1 MFRFDVG
8 SFVKNVSS
16 NRGNVGSI
24 FFKKIFKNNRLYKL
38 NQLNR
43 LNQHLI
49 TYLIKSFF
57 EEKEKMSRPILSLNK
72 SKNIVNN
79 SSETKPIKNMQAK
92 TQQEAPQQPKKKN
105 KADVNA
111 KKKQHRIDRIAQH
124 WALFSEPEAKPL
136 MIGIKEAMIA
146 EVKDKVL
153 DIPESHIKQG
163 LRSYIS
169 RKAYLKALTLGG
181 NRFDMNGQPNGEITP
196 EQQAIAEKKLVEW
209 IKNSKVTTAR
219 A

>member
-1 MFRFDVG
+1 
-8 SFVKNVSS
+8 
-16 NRGNVGSI
+16 
-24 FFKKIFKNNRLYKL
+24 
-38 NQLNR
+38 
-43 LNQHLI
+43 
-49 TYLIKSFF
+49 
-57 EEKEKMSRPILSLNK
+57 MSRPILSLNK